1 MASAAAPAAVP
12 WRLLLPAMA
21 LLTFALVLP
30 VGMLF
35 ANSVR
40 EFDPFRGALSAL
52 TLEHYGAVGKDW
64 FVSEVMLRTIR
75 ISALTAA
82 TCVLVGYPAAYYF
95 VYYAKRS
102 RALILICVLAP
113 LMVSAL
119 VRTYG
124 WLIILGRGGPLESV
138 LQSAGIIS
146 GPLRM
151 LQTEAAV
158 VVGMAHLFLA
168 FVFLSIVA
176 ALLNIDSNVK
186 RAARILGANELRVFC
201 YVTLPLSL
209 PGVLAGAVV
218 VFSLSAGAFVTPAIL
233 GGSRVRV
240 MSFSIWEQFGVLHNL
255 PFGAVLAILLMCVV
269 AVVVY
274 GSSRLLGTRAV

>member
-1 MASAAAPAAVP
+1 
-12 WRLLLPAMA
+12 MA